1 MGYCQS
7 SKVRMKKLYSV
18 GKAVLGLSFVM
29 FISGC
34 TTTSTSQVDNATP
47 HFHDNGSV
55 NAVLQFSSWDYT
67 FLTRPRYAD
76 GGYLKV
82 VSRDQVAQALN
93 EMSVQRGTAVVTVG
107 WTYTGD
113 TLNKVVSDWN
123 TILGDYGFQ
132 RVVILRAQW
141 GDVLNGSI
149 VIDDSNTHAGSVQT
163 AARGG

>member
-1 MGYCQS
+1 
-7 SKVRMKKLYSV
+7 MKNLYLV

-29 FISGC
+29 FVSSC
-34 TTTSTSQVDNATP
+34 ATTSKVADASP
-47 HFHDNGSV
+47 KFHDEKSV

-67 FLTRPRYAD
+67 FITRPRYAD

-82 VSRDQVAQALN
+82 VRRDNIEQVLN
-93 EMSVQRGTAVVTVG
+93 EMNVQHGTAVVTVG
-107 WTYTGD
+107 WTYKGE
-113 TLNKVVSDWN
+113 TLDKVVSDWK
-123 TILGDYGFQ
+123 TILGSYGFQ

-149 VIDDSNTHAGSVQT
+149 IIDDSNTHVGSVQT